1 MTSRILMFVSKYRS
15 EILVGC
21 LVYFT
26 LVAKDLISFLRQ
38 LT

>member
-1 MTSRILMFVSKYRS
+1 MFVSKYRS

-21 LVYFT
+21 LVYAA
-26 LVAKDLISFLRQ
+26 LLMKDLISFLLQ

>member
-1 MTSRILMFVSKYRS
+1 MNYRILMRVSKYRR

-21 LVYFT
+21 LVYAA
-26 LVAKDLISFLRQ
+26 LVAKDLISFIRQ

>member
-1 MTSRILMFVSKYRS
+1 VKKQGFVLKYRS

-21 LVYFT
+21 LVYVM
-26 LVAKDLISFLRQ
+26 LVAKDLVSFLRQ